1 MAGIIAAAANRR
13 GVVGVAPR
21 AKIMTVR
28 VLDDTGA
35 GTTGAVAEGIRYA
48 AANGARVINASIQG
62 DFPDPN
68 MEAAIAAAG
77 AANALVV
84 VSAGNSARDIDAK
97 PSYPAAI
104 AAPNLVSVAATAPD
118 AGTALDSYS
127 NYGRLAVGLAA
138 PGGDILATTNDGGYG
153 RKSGTSMAAPIVS
166 GVAALMVS
174 LNPGLSASELRAR
187 LLQHAGRSRLP
198 VAAGYVDALDSV
210 RSVTTAVGQESTQ
223 RPRVR
228 ILRAT
233 ADRRRTQLQVSV
245 SGSTQAIKRYRIR
258 LDNRSRWSVTAR
270 RATFTV
276 ALQRRGRSA
285 RIDALDA
292 SGRSLARAQRRV
304 TQLRA
309 GKRGVTRGRGV
320 GT

>member
-1 MAGIIAAAANRR
+1 M
-13 GVVGVAPR
+13 VGVAPR

-48 AANGARVINASIQG
+48 AANGARVINASVQG
-62 DFPDPN
+62 DEPDPR

-97 PSYPAAI
+97 PVYPAAI
-104 AAPNLVSVAATAPD
+104 AAPNLISVAATAPS
-118 AGTALDSYS
+118 AGVNLDSYS

-153 RKSGTSMAAPIVS
+153 RKSGTSMAAPIVA
-166 GVAALMVS
+166 GVAAMMLA

-198 VAAGYVDALDSV
+198 VAAGYVDALASV

-223 RPRVR
+223 RPRLR

-233 ADRRRTQLQVSV
+233 ADRRRTQVQVSV
-245 SGSTQAIKRYRIR
+245 SGSTQAIKRYGIR
-258 LDNRSRWSVTAR
+258 LDRRRASVTAR
-270 RATFTV
+270 RSTFTV
-276 ALQRRGRSA
+276 ALQRRGRRV

-292 SGRSLARAQRRV
+292 AGRRLATATRRV